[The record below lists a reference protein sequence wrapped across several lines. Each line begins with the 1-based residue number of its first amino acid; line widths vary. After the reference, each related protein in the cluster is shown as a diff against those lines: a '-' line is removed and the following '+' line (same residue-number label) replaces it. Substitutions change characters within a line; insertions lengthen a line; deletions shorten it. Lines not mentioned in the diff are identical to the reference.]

1 MIQKAEGG
9 FFYFRNLP
17 VRRFKIYALQDLN
30 HNMHYDPVSER
41 MGYYA
46 NTVNPADS
54 ARILLFT
61 FAELAKADTAFNRK
75 GSSKQ
80 LSASQEKK
88 VETRLNYTINTDT
101 ANKSK
106 RSFDLFDS
114 VRIRFDKPVKTVDAG
129 RIKVMQDV
137 REDNDAVVQTDS
149 DKKTI
154 LISTRWKDETMYKII
169 LLKGFAQ
176 DSAGLQAAAAEL
188 VFKTKR
194 MSEYGTLK
202 VVGEADD
209 SKWLELL
216 KGDRVVAAKP
226 MTDSLVVF
234 PFLAPDNYQLRIL
247 HDVNHNHRWDSGTFW
262 PEKRPPEI
270 TELLPSMI
278 TLRANWENKIDLRL
292 QKK

>member
-1 MIQKAEGG
+1 M
-9 FFYFRNLP
+9 
-17 VRRFKIYALQDLN
+17 
-30 HNMHYDPVSER
+30 
-41 MGYYA
+41 
-46 NTVNPADS
+46 
-54 ARILLFT
+54 
-61 FAELAKADTAFNRK
+61 
-75 GSSKQ
+75 
-80 LSASQEKK
+80 
-88 VETRLNYTINTDT
+88 
-101 ANKSK
+101 
-106 RSFDLFDS
+106 
-114 VRIRFDKPVKTVDAG
+114 
-129 RIKVMQDV
+129 
-137 REDNDAVVQTDS
+137 
-149 DKKTI
+149 
-154 LISTRWKDETMYKII
+154 
-169 LLKGFAQ
+169 
-176 DSAGLQAAAAEL
+176 QAAAAEL